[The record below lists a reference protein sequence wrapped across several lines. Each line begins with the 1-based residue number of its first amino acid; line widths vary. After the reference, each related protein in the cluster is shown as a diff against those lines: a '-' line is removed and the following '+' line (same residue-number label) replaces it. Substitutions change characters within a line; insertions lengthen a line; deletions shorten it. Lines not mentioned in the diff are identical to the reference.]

1 MKEQLPEGPFNIGL
15 AGSPP
20 SIILSLP
27 CPVTEMTCTV
37 CVCVWVVGSVDM
49 CAAIY
54 PNFLTQSPAI

>member
-1 MKEQLPEGPFNIGL
+1 MKEQLPEGPINIGL

-37 CVCVWVVGSVDM
+37 YVCVCEWGGGGGHVCSHLSQLL
-49 CAAIY
+49 
-54 PNFLTQSPAI
+54 N